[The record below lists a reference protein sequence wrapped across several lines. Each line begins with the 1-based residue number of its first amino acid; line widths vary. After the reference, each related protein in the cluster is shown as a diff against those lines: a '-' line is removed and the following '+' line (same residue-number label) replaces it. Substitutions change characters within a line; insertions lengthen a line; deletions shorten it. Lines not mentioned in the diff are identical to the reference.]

1 MQSKP
6 ATNIEPVIEDANHL
20 EALYEGEH
28 LELSTQAPLAEE
40 VWDSAAEQ
48 EWSEHSTTAW
58 ALAYVIH
65 RIRSTPLPPILPP
78 EQRQHFHEVV
88 QMAAALMEEWQRRE
102 RDQAQQLAAG
112 RPATGAAHES
122 SLKEV
127 AQPLKSTQEE
137 R

>member
-6 ATNIEPVIEDANHL
+6 ITNSEQAAEDANHL
-20 EALYEGEH
+20 ETPEEGEH
-28 LELSTQAPLAEE
+28 LELSTPASLAEE
-40 VWDSAAEQ
+40 GWDSAAEQ

-78 EQRQHFHEVV
+78 EQRQHFHKVV

-102 RDQAQQLAAG
+102 RDQAHQLAAG
-112 RPATGAAHES
+112 RPNAGTVHEQPP
-122 SLKEV
+122 KEV
-127 AQPLKSTQEE
+127 AQVSKSSQEE
-137 R
+137 S